1 METVLSRRVRSASMM
16 RPPARPKNLARL
28 HIHIHSLRKTVN
40 MRH

>member
-1 METVLSRRVRSASMM
+1 MM
-16 RPPARPKNLARL
+16 RPPARPQNLARL